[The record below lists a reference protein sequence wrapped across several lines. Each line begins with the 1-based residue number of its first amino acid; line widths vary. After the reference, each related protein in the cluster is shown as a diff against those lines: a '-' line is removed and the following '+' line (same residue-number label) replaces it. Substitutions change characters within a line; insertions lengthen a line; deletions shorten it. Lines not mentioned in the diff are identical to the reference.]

1 VLVPVVV
8 VESQEGLLM
17 SRILVVGGAG
27 YIGSHMMK
35 ALARA
40 GHEPV
45 AFDNLSTGHA
55 DAVIYGE
62 LVEGDLANRDQVA
75 DVIKQGRFDGVM
87 HFASNIEVGESVT
100 NPRKYYTNNVLNTLN
115 LVHAMMDHGLNN
127 LIFSST
133 AAVYGT
139 PDYTPVDEDHPRRPI
154 NPYGHSKH
162 IIETVLEGYRD
173 AHGLL
178 STSLRYFN
186 AAGADPDGELGE
198 RHEPESHLVPLVIQ
212 AALGQR
218 PDIKIYGTDY
228 DTPDGTCVR
237 DYIHVTDLCNA
248 HLLAM
253 GRLID
258 GDKGRAYN
266 LGNGEGFSVREVIE
280 AVRDVSGQPF
290 NVTETGPRPGDASVL
305 VADASRAKAELSW
318 SPRRDRL
325 SQIVGDAWN
334 FYRHRVERKHVAV

>member
-1 VLVPVVV
+1 VRYLSDALVVV
-8 VESQEGLLM
+8 VESRGGFLM

-62 LVEGDLANRDQVA
+62 LVEGDLANREQVV
-75 DVIKQGRFDGVM
+75 DVIGQGRFDGVM
-87 HFASNIEVGESVT
+87 HFASNIEVGESV
-100 NPRKYYTNNVLNTLN
+100 
-115 LVHAMMDHGLNN
+115 M
-127 LIFSST
+127 
-133 AAVYGT
+133 
-139 PDYTPVDEDHPRRPI
+139 

-162 IIETVLEGYRD
+162 IIETVLQDYRD
-173 AHGLL
+173 AYGLS

-198 RHEPESHLVPLVIQ
+198 RHEPESHLIPLVIQ

-228 DTPDGTCVR
+228 ETPDGTCVR
-237 DYIHVTDLCNA
+237 DYIHVTDLCDA

-253 GRLID
+253 GRLTG

-280 AVRDVSGQPF
+280 AVRDVSGQSF
-290 NVTETGPRPGDASVL
+290 TVTETGPRAGDESVL

-325 SQIVGDAWN
+325 SQIVADAWN
-334 FYRHRVERKHVAV
+334 FYRHRDEQAPGGPTER

>member
-1 VLVPVVV
+1 MRYPSDVLVVV
-8 VESQEGLLM
+8 VEPPGGLLM

-62 LVEGDLANRDQVA
+62 LVEGDLANREEVA

-87 HFASNIEVGESVT
+87 HFASNIEVGESVS

-115 LVHAMMDHGLNN
+115 LAHAMMDQGLNN

-139 PDYTPVDEDHPRRPI
+139 PEYTPVDEEHPRRPI

-162 IIETVLEGYRD
+162 IIETVLEDYRH
-173 AHGLL
+173 AYGLS

-198 RHEPESHLVPLVIQ
+198 RHEPESHLIPLAIQ
-212 AALGQR
+212 AALGLR
-218 PDIKIYGTDY
+218 SDIKIYGTDY
-228 DTPDGTCVR
+228 ETPDGTCIR
-237 DYIHVTDLCNA
+237 DYVHVTDLCDA
-248 HLLAM
+248 HILAIEQLLQ
-253 GRLID
+253 GNN
-258 GDKGRAYN
+258 GRALN
-266 LGNGEGFSVREVIE
+266 LGNGAGFSVREVMDVVQTVSGIENIWIE
-280 AVRDVSGQPF
+280 ADR
-290 NVTETGPRPGDASVL
+290 RHGDPPIL
-305 VADASRAKAELSW
+305 VADNT
-318 SPRRDRL
+318 L
-325 SQIVGDAWN
+325 SQAILGWHPKYCDLHPIVQHAWQFAKTRSLN
-334 FYRHRVERKHVAV
+334 V

>member
-1 VLVPVVV
+1 
-8 VESQEGLLM
+8 M
-17 SRILVVGGAG
+17 SRILVMGGAG

-35 ALARA
+35 ALTKV
-40 GHEPV
+40 GHQAV

-62 LVEGDLANRDQVA
+62 LVEGDLANRDQVL
-75 DVIKQGRFDGVM
+75 DVIKQGHFDGVM
-87 HFASNIEVGESVT
+87 HLASNIEVGESVT

-133 AAVYGT
+133 AAVYGA
-139 PDYTPVDEDHPRRPI
+139 PDYTPVDEEHPRRPI

-162 IIETVLEGYRD
+162 IIETILEDYRD
-173 AHGLL
+173 AHRF
-178 STSLRYFN
+178 SSISLRYFN
-186 AAGADPDGELGE
+186 AAGADPDGDLGE

-237 DYIHVTDLCNA
+237 DYIHVTDLCDA

-253 GRLID
+253 ARLTG
-258 GDKGRAYN
+258 GDKGGAYN
-266 LGNGEGFSVREVIE
+266 LGNGSGFSVREVIK
-280 AVRDVSGQPF
+280 AVRDVSGRSF
-290 NVTETGPRPGDASVL
+290 TVTETRPRPGDASVL
-305 VADASRAKAELSW
+305 IADASRAKMELGW
-318 SPRRDRL
+318 SPRRHQL
-325 SQIVGDAWN
+325 NQIVGDAWN
-334 FYRHRVERKHVAV
+334 FYRHRDEREHSAV

>member
-1 VLVPVVV
+1 
-8 VESQEGLLM
+8 M

-35 ALARA
+35 ALAQA

-55 DAVIYGE
+55 DSVIYGE
-62 LVEGDLANRDQVA
+62 LVEGDLASRDQVA
-75 DVIKQGRFDGVM
+75 DVIGQGRFDGVM

-100 NPRKYYTNNVLNTLN
+100 NPRKYYNNNVLNTLN
-115 LVHAMMDHGLNN
+115 LVHTMMDRGLNH

-139 PDYTPVDEDHPRRPI
+139 PEYSPVDEEHPRRPI

-162 IIETVLEGYRD
+162 IIETVLEDYRD
-173 AHGLL
+173 AHGLS

-186 AAGADPDGELGE
+186 AAGAGPDGELGE
-198 RHEPESHLVPLVIQ
+198 RHEPESHLIPLVIQ

-218 PDIKIYGTDY
+218 PEIKIYGTDY
-228 DTPDGTCVR
+228 NTPDGTCVR
-237 DYIHVTDLCNA
+237 DYVHVTDLCDA

-253 GRLID
+253 DQLTD
-258 GDKGRAYN
+258 GHKGGAFN
-266 LGNGEGFSVREVIE
+266 LGNGSGFTVREVIE
-280 AVRDVSGQPF
+280 TVREVSGKSF
-290 NVTETGPRPGDASVL
+290 RVTESGRRPGDPDVL
-305 VADASRAKAELSW
+305 VADASRAKMELGW
-318 SPRRDRL
+318 SPIRHQL
-325 SQIVGDAWN
+325 SQIVSDAWN
-334 FYRHRVERKHVAV
+334 FYRHRDKWKRPAV

>member
-1 VLVPVVV
+1 
-8 VESQEGLLM
+8 M

-35 ALARA
+35 ALTKA
-40 GHEPV
+40 GHQAV

-62 LVEGDLANRDQVA
+62 LVEGDLADRDQVT

-87 HFASNIEVGESVT
+87 HFASNIEVSESVT
-100 NPRKYYTNNVLNTLN
+100 NPRKYYTNNVLNTLT
-115 LVHAMMDHGLNN
+115 LVHTMMDQGLNN

-139 PDYTPVDEDHPRRPI
+139 PEYTPVDEDHPRRPI

-173 AHGLL
+173 SHGLS

-198 RHEPESHLVPLVIQ
+198 RHEPESHLIPLVIQ
-212 AALGQR
+212 AALGLR
-218 PDIKIYGTDY
+218 PEIKIYGTDY
-228 DTPDGTCVR
+228 ETPDGTCVR
-237 DYIHVTDLCNA
+237 DYVHVTDLCDA
-248 HLLAM
+248 HMLAM
-253 GRLID
+253 DRLMG
-258 GDKGRAYN
+258 GDKGRAET
-266 LGNGEGFSVREVIE
+266 LGNGQGFSVREVIE
-280 AVRDVSGQPF
+280 AVREVSGRSLK
-290 NVTETGPRPGDASVL
+290 VTETVHRPGDPSVL
-305 VADASRAKAELSW
+305 VADVSRAKAALSW

-325 SQIVGDAWN
+325 SQIVCDAWN
-334 FYRHRVERKHVAV
+334 FEKHTRIEEGLS

>member
-1 VLVPVVV
+1 
-8 VESQEGLLM
+8 M

-35 ALARA
+35 ALTKA

-75 DVIKQGRFDGVM
+75 DVIKPGP
-87 HFASNIEVGESVT
+87 FASNIEVGESVS

-139 PDYTPVDEDHPRRPI
+139 PEYTPVDEDHPRRPI

-173 AHGLL
+173 SDGFKSA
-178 STSLRYFN
+178 SLRYFN

-198 RHEPESHLVPLVIQ
+198 RHEPV
-212 AALGQR
+212 
-218 PDIKIYGTDY
+218 
-228 DTPDGTCVR
+228 
-237 DYIHVTDLCNA
+237 
-248 HLLAM
+248 
-253 GRLID
+253 
-258 GDKGRAYN
+258 
-266 LGNGEGFSVREVIE
+266 
-280 AVRDVSGQPF
+280 
-290 NVTETGPRPGDASVL
+290 
-305 VADASRAKAELSW
+305 
-318 SPRRDRL
+318 
-325 SQIVGDAWN
+325 
-334 FYRHRVERKHVAV
+334 

>member
-1 VLVPVVV
+1 
-8 VESQEGLLM
+8 M

-62 LVEGDLANRDQVA
+62 LVEGDLANCDQVE
-75 DVIKQGRFDGVM
+75 DVIGQGRFDGVM

-100 NPRKYYTNNVLNTLN
+100 NPRKYYTNNVVNTLN
-115 LVHAMMDHGLNN
+115 LVHAMMDDGLNH

-139 PDYTPVDEDHPRRPI
+139 PQYTPIDEDHPRRPI
-154 NPYGHSKH
+154 NPYGHSKN
-162 IIETVLEGYRD
+162 IIETALEDYRE
-173 AHGLL
+173 AHGFS

-186 AAGADPDGELGE
+186 AAGADPEGELGE
-198 RHEPESHLVPLVIQ
+198 RHEPESHLVPLAIQ
-212 AALGQR
+212 AAIGQR

-228 DTPDGTCVR
+228 ETPDGTCVR
-237 DYIHVTDLCNA
+237 DYVHVADLCDA

-253 GRLID
+253 DQLTD
-258 GDKGRAYN
+258 GHKGGAFN
-266 LGNGEGFSVREVIE
+266 LGNSSGFTVREVIE
-280 AVRDVSGQPF
+280 TVREVSGKSF
-290 NVTETGPRPGDASVL
+290 RVTESGRRPGDPDVL
-305 VADASRAKAELSW
+305 VADASRAKMELGW
-318 SPRRDRL
+318 SPIRHQL
-325 SQIVGDAWN
+325 SQIVSDAWN
-334 FYRHRVERKHVAV
+334 FYRHRDKWKRPAV